1 MAAKSDLLGEDDL
14 SRIIE
19 AVEIWRDHVQVE
31 GGFHGILLRAIA
43 GSSRNDDDVIKKLK
57 VEREKY
63 GAIASQRREEATLL
77 LAKLI
82 TIKRNMLDRG
92 GKAVTIE
99 EIIG

>member
-1 MAAKSDLLGEDDL
+1 MQANESITEDDL

-19 AVEIWRDHVQVE
+19 AVEIWRDHVQVD
-31 GGFHGILLRAIA
+31 GGFPGILLEAIA
-43 GSSRNDDDVIKKLK
+43 NSRNDDEVVRKLK

-63 GAIASQRREEATLL
+63 GAMASQRREEATLL

-82 TIKRNMLDRG
+82 TIKRNMLDRS

>member
-31 GGFHGILLRAIA
+31 GGFHGILLQAIA
-43 GSSRNDDDVIKKLK
+43 SSRNDDDVIKKLK

-63 GAIASQRREEATLL
+63 GAPASQRREEATLL